1 MAFKKMTT
9 AKALE
14 NAIQYISEQPNLTS
28 EMERTIKMLKK
39 MQVREKRANLRRTTR
54 H

>member
-9 AKALE
+9 TKALE
-14 NAIQYISEQPNLTS
+14 NAIKYISEQPDLTP
-28 EMERTIKMLKK
+28 EMERTIKMLKQ
-39 MQVREKRANLRRTTR
+39 MQVREKKANLRRTTR

>member
-9 AKALE
+9 TKALE
-14 NAIQYISEQPNLTS
+14 NAIKYISEQSNLS
-28 EMERTIKMLKK
+28 PEMERTIKMLKK
-39 MQVREKRANLRRTTR
+39 MQVREKRASLRRTTR